1 MTNTILKFFA
11 TGGFISYIPTAILK
25 NKKNTGAGFLGTLE
39 GVLLYLFFM
48 PQNYLAY
55 AAVLA
60 VFIVF
65 SSYVSD
71 RVNFGDGKKDNP
83 KIVIDEIAG
92 YFLAVAFLP
101 KTGFIALLAFVFFR
115 IFDSSK
121 IGFIKRT
128 ESFGSACGQSFKHKY
143 CINGFAVVLDDLA
156 AGLAANLIL
165 QVLLLLKLL

>member
-1 MTNTILKFFA
+1 MINTFLKFFA

-65 SSYVSD
+65 SSVFPSLKMVRLIVS
-71 RVNFGDGKKDNP
+71 
-83 KIVIDEIAG
+83 
-92 YFLAVAFLP
+92 
-101 KTGFIALLAFVFFR
+101 ALLRNNFLEMSR
-115 IFDSSK
+115 S
-121 IGFIKRT
+121 
-128 ESFGSACGQSFKHKY
+128 
-143 CINGFAVVLDDLA
+143 
-156 AGLAANLIL
+156 
-165 QVLLLLKLL
+165 